1 MAQTK
6 LVHQEDRI
14 TFPVDSLLSLRI
26 LEARVDELP
35 SRNGGT
41 WEKLNCKF
49 QIQQVLA
56 IGGAGPD
63 AVQYFA
69 NWVGE
74 DIYGS
79 VRFYLSD
86 KEDNELRLWL
96 EAIFEIPAGQGLPVG
111 FEFDTN
117 MLPGRFCRG
126 ITGQY
131 LSKKTDTSGTP
142 FPRHEVKSL
151 LRPDG
156 NAVAA
161 SQQQYAQPSPS
172 QWGQPDPA
180 AQQQAQQAPQGAQQA
195 QWGQPAPGQYQQQ
208 APAAQAAP
216 APQQQGGWA
225 TPGVQQQAPAAQP
238 GLWQQ
243 PQGQPAQQAPA
254 QQQYQQPQQ
263 QPVQGQPAQQI
274 PGQQQQ
280 PPAPATDPWAGTE
293 DWQEPGF

>member
-1 MAQTK
+1 MAQTR

-14 TFPVDSLLSLRI
+14 TFPPDSLLSLRI

-63 AVQYFA
+63 AVQHFA

-156 NAVAA
+156 NAVQAP
-161 SQQQYAQPSPS
+161 QQQYAQPSPS

-180 AQQQAQQAPQGAQQA
+180 AQQQAAPPQQGAQQA
-195 QWGQPAPGQYQQQ
+195 QWGQPAPGQYQQP
-208 APAAQAAP
+208 PAAAP
-216 APQQQGGWA
+216 QQGGWA
-225 TPGVQQQAPAAQP
+225 TPGVQQQVPAAQP

-243 PQGQPAQQAPA
+243 PAQGQPAQQVPA
-254 QQQYQQPQQ
+254 
-263 QPVQGQPAQQI
+263 QGQPAQQI

-280 PPAPATDPWAGTE
+280 PPPPVTDPWAGTE
-293 DWQEPGF
+293 GWEEPGY